1 MTVHTKENVTSLNCG
16 GYMGAFKPQMS
27 SFLSIVKKGEKL
39 AESHPGSVWQAMKDV
54 LVAQALYRS
63 AETGRWE
70 DVDI

>member
-1 MTVHTKENVTSLNCG
+1 MS
-16 GYMGAFKPQMS
+16 AFKPQMS

-63 AETGRWE
+63 AETGKWE